1 MLIGMTIGA
10 VRAVKLP
17 TTAFSLTSHS
27 YVEPF
32 FFPER
37 YFPGTKTERVFTDLL
52 AGLVQY

>member
-17 TTAFSLTSHS
+17 NGLLAYFALLTSGFL
-27 YVEPF
+27 V
-32 FFPER
+32 PEILSR
-37 YFPGTKTERVFTDLL
+37 NKDREVFTDLL